1 MLNEVALSR
10 DMAKTPL
17 CPRHYRPLKVKLITV
32 RNEIA
37 EILRILAETLAQNKG
52 LPSVNEF
59 RCQRSSPLQAGD

>member
-10 DMAKTPL
+10 DMAKMPL
-17 CPRHYRPLKVKLITV
+17 CPHHYRPLKVKLITV
-32 RNEIA
+32 RNETA
-37 EILRILAETLAQNKG
+37 KILRILAETLAQNKG